1 VRPTSSVTRAEAL
14 VDHRN
19 VAAWAPGS
27 TEPLTVNG
35 AASAAGPNA
44 SAARKTPTQR
54 SIRSTVASGREARVN
69 SRQAPPVR
77 RSYGPHP
84 DQWVDV
90 RAVRDARAVVV
101 VIHGGFWRARYGADL
116 MDPLCDDL
124 ATRGYRAWNVEY
136 RRVGGGGGWPSTF
149 EDVETAMRAAAAEG
163 TPLVTLGHSAG
174 GHLALWAAARCGA
187 DLAVA
192 QAGVTDLREAWE
204 RGLSSRAAGELL
216 GGSPDE
222 VPERYAAASPAELLP
237 LGLRQLVVHGR
248 RDDIVP
254 PELSR
259 TYVERARAAGDDVEL
274 VECDEGHFECLEP
287 ASESWAA
294 IVERLP

>member
-1 VRPTSSVTRAEAL
+1 VR
-14 VDHRN
+14 
-19 VAAWAPGS
+19 
-27 TEPLTVNG
+27 
-35 AASAAGPNA
+35 
-44 SAARKTPTQR
+44 
-54 SIRSTVASGREARVN
+54 
-69 SRQAPPVR
+69 
-77 RSYGPHP
+77 YGPHP
-84 DQWVDV
+84 DQTIAIRGPGEG
-90 RAVRDARAVVV
+90 RATIVVF
-101 VIHGGFWRARYGADL
+101 HGGFWRARYRAEL
-116 MDPLCDDL
+116 MDTLCDDL
-124 ATRGYRAWNVEY
+124 AGRDYGTWNVEY
-136 RRVGGGGGWPSTF
+136 RRVGAGGGWPATF
-149 EDVETAMRAAAAEG
+149 DDVETATRAAAASG

-204 RGLSSRAAGELL
+204 RGLSSRAAGDLL

-237 LGLRQLVVHGR
+237 LGLRQLVVHGQ
-248 RDDIVP
+248 RDDVVP

-259 TYVERARAAGDDVEL
+259 AYVERARAAGDEVEL
-274 VECDEGHFECLEP
+274 VECDEGHFECLDP